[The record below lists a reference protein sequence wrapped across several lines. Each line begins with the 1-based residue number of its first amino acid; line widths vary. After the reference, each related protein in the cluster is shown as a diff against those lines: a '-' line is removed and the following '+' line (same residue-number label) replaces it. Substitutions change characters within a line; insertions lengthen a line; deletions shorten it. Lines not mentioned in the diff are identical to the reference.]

1 MTTTCAPRPARP
13 ARPAGR
19 TRPVL
24 VVAAALAALALTAP
38 PPPARAAEEP
48 GPVEI
53 TGHSAGQCLAGRF
66 CVWSGAD
73 FTGAFWSVGSA
84 GTSAPVVTTARSVW
98 NRMVVDVYTYPG
110 AGATGTPR
118 CWKAGAQTGSTSVS
132 TLTVRT
138 MGPGTC

>member
-1 MTTTCAPRPARP
+1 VPTARAPRPARP
-13 ARPAGR
+13 DRR
-19 TRPVL
+19 TRLVL
-24 VVAAALAALALTAP
+24 TALAVLALSALAPA
-38 PPPARAAEEP
+38 ARAADGP

-53 TGHSAGQCLAGRF
+53 TGQSAGQCLAGRF

-84 GTSAPVVTTARSVW
+84 GTSTPVVTTARSVW
-98 NRMVVDVYTYPG
+98 NRMAVDVYTYPG

-118 CWKAGAQTGSTSVS
+118 CWSAGAQTGSTSAG

-138 MGPGTC
+138 MDPSTC